1 MFMRAVFLLLGLTIV
16 SSALAADTR
25 GWFATRP
32 SVIGNVPRSIRDNPA
47 AYRALYGGAPNLF
60 GGK

>member
-1 MFMRAVFLLLGLTIV
+1 MIRAAFFLLGLTVV
-16 SSALAADTR
+16 SSALVADTR

-32 SVIGNVPRSIRDNPA
+32 SMIGSVPRSIRDNPA
-47 AYRALYGGAPNLF
+47 AYRALYRGTPNLF